1 MKSRLILFIMCLGLV
16 FAPCAWGQYQYSQVF
31 DYEGEAAQ
39 YETLTP
45 VAATAFTASK
55 VCVDDSAGGKVCAKA
70 ALISVETG
78 GIRFTLEGTTP
89 TTTASTSVGHLM
101 ASGDSYVVR
110 GYGNIQRFKCIQ
122 AVTETGGVVKVTY
135 FY

>member
-1 MKSRLILFIMCLGLV
+1 MVLGLV
-16 FAPCAWGQYQYSQVF
+16 FTPLAWGQGYQYAQVF
-31 DYEGEAAQ
+31 DNEGVAAQ

-45 VAATAFTASK
+45 VASTGFTSSK
-55 VCVDDSAGGKVCAKA
+55 SCVTDSTGSSRVCAKA

-101 ASGDSYVVR
+101 AVGDSYVIR
-110 GYGNIQRFKCIQ
+110 GFENIQNFKCIQ
-122 AVTETGGVVKVTY
+122 AVTATGGVVKVTY